1 MGMRLKGHTNIPLH
15 TGKGKDMNRADY
27 EGLLNE
33 VMDELSEPGGN
44 FQGIFGAKTES
55 ELAELRYI
63 AGIALCAA
71 DRLYSGLTR
80 IEFQNR
86 ETDENE

>member
-1 MGMRLKGHTNIPLH
+1 
-15 TGKGKDMNRADY
+15 MNRADY
-27 EGLLNE
+27 EKLLNE
-33 VMDELSEPGGN
+33 VMDELSEHSGN

-55 ELAELRYI
+55 ELAGLRYI

-71 DRLYSGLTR
+71 NRLYSGLTR

-86 ETDENE
+86 EMDENE